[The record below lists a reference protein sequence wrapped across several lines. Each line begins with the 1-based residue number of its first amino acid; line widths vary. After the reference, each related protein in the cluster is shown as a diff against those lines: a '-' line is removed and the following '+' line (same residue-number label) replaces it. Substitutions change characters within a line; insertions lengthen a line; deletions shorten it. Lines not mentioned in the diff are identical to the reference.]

1 GDPSGDFFS
10 PSALKGRASGRSC
23 PPTGPPLGKTLIGL
37 RPRSRAQAGGTCVD
51 RESRRGCPHLNL
63 NGDSLLASAG
73 KRRASGR
80 SCPPTGPPLGK
91 TLIGLRPRSRA
102 QAGGTC
108 VDRGSR
114 RGCPHLNL
122 SGYSLLASA
131 GKRRASGLF
140 FPPSGFPGEQPCF
153 PTPRTPGLAGGTC
166 VDRESRRGCRH
177 LNG

>member
-1 GDPSGDFFS
+1 QTWL
-10 PSALKGRASGRSC
+10 ARGRRRGGRV
-23 PPTGPPLGKTLIGL
+23 GVAGEGGG
-37 RPRSRAQAGGTCVD
+37 SRA
-51 RESRRGCPHLNL
+51 GCPSSNPA
-63 NGDSLLASAG
+63 GDSLLASAG

-122 SGYSLLASA
+122 NGDSLLASA
-131 GKRRASGLF
+131 GKRRASGRSC
-140 FPPSGFPGEQPCF
+140 PPTGFPVGQP
-153 PTPRTPGLAGGTC
+153 
-166 VDRESRRGCRH
+166 
-177 LNG
+177 